1 MSCSNVYLIYLL
13 IVNVIRLIKNL
24 KTYPIMISVLH
35 NSYDY
40 LYLHN
45 GLSEGNQSIG
55 ELTGHIATGSL
66 FASTGNALYVRFSSD
81 TSLKLNGFNIQYQS
95 GITKSVKSFKVHS
108 IY

>member
-1 MSCSNVYLIYLL
+1 M
-13 IVNVIRLIKNL
+13 IKNL

-45 GLSEGNQSIG
+45 GLSDGNQSIG
-55 ELTGHIATGSL
+55 ELTGHIATGSS

-81 TSLKLNGFNIQYQS
+81 TSLKQDGFNIQYQS
-95 GITKSVKSFKVHS
+95 GDEKSVHMFKLHLMKRH
-108 IY
+108 